1 MSIQFSD
8 TVNRRGI
15 IQEIEKNCGFNPG
28 DISGNSGLL
37 LDFTASVNNAL
48 DDAWNIIL
56 KSCGE
61 WELDDNNYTDY
72 PIMTTN
78 LINGQYDYSFVND
91 GSGNLVLDIYRVMVM
106 DTSGIYHEIWPIS
119 QKTTTQKSGNAES
132 TDTIINFGNPS
143 GANGIP
149 QRYDKTGNAILL
161 DPVPNYNA
169 TNGLKMFVNREAQYF
184 SSSDTT
190 KKPGFAGIF
199 HKYLALKPSY
209 EYAYRKNL
217 ANVKSLQLETANME
231 RMMME
236 YYVKRDKDTPRRALA
251 NVENMH

>member
-8 TVNRRGI
+8 TIGRRGI

-28 DISGNSGLL
+28 DVSGNSGLL

-61 WELDDNNYTDY
+61 WTLDDNNYTDY

-78 LINGQYDYSFVND
+78 LVSGQYDYSFVND
-91 GSGNLVLDIYRVMVM
+91 GSGNLVLDVYRVMVA
-106 DTSGIYHEIWPIS
+106 DQSGVFHEIYPVS
-119 QKTTTQKSGNAES
+119 QKTTTQRTGNPVS
-132 TDTIINFGNPS
+132 TDSLINFNTAGKAS
-143 GANGIP
+143 GIP
-149 QRYDKTGNAILL
+149 QRYDKTGNALLL
-161 DPVPNYNA
+161 DPVPNYGA
-169 TNGLKMFVNREAQYF
+169 TGGLKIFIDREAQYF
-184 SSSDTT
+184 ASTDTT
-190 KKPGFAGIF
+190 KKPGFAGLF

-217 ANVKSLQLETANME
+217 ANAKSLQLETANME

-236 YYVKRDKDTPRRALA
+236 YYVKRDKDTPRRLSA
-251 NVENMH
+251 NVEDTH